1 MTQPE
6 SVMRPASLRVLLGA
20 TTLLALGGCGGAA
33 PAPAP
38 AARPAAGVRPVTR
51 AERTNYAETSTHG
64 DVITFLDSLSLVGA
78 SFHRGSLARS
88 TTGRDVP
95 FVVASRPLVRTPGDA
110 RALGRPIVYV
120 QGNIHGGE
128 IEGKEALLAL
138 LRDLLADPKPNVL
151 DSLVLVAVP
160 IYNPDGNDL
169 FGPQEKNRGEQN
181 GPASIG
187 ERANGQGLDLN
198 RDYVK
203 AAAPET
209 RGALR
214 FFDEWSPDVFVDL
227 HTTNGSY
234 HGYALTYAPSLL
246 PAAGMAGIAEGGAW
260 ARDVLLP
267 ELRRRMRARHRLET
281 FDYGNFSQ
289 QYGSDVNTDT
299 TKEAWYSYDH
309 RPRFGT
315 NYYGLRGGVAVLA
328 EAYSHD
334 PLERRVRATRLF
346 VRELLSLAAEQR
358 ARLTSRG
365 SPPPSG
371 TPIPIRA
378 TLTRTPYVGEVIA
391 EDLARTEDPAQVTE
405 PGVPPGLRRT
415 GRFRTLR
422 IPVHDRFDATLSRP
436 APAAYLL
443 GAADTAAVRLL
454 RLHGLRVDSITAP
467 RAAELEIFRA
477 DSVSIAPR
485 PFQGHREVRLDG
497 SWRPSSGTLPSGAWL
512 VPVAQ
517 PLGLLATYLL
527 EPESD
532 DGFVTWGILPVE
544 RAAVRVR

>member
-1 MTQPE
+1 MT
-6 SVMRPASLRVLLGA
+6 RPALVGRRWGA
-20 TTLLALGGCGGAA
+20 VSLLALAACGGTTVAA
-33 PAPAP
+33 TTPAPRGTSG
-38 AARPAAGVRPVTR
+38 ARPGTR
-51 AERTNYAETSTHG
+51 AERTGFAETSTHG

-78 SFHRGSLARS
+78 TFHRGLLARS
-88 TTGRDVP
+88 TLGKDVP
-95 FVVASRPLVRTPGDA
+95 FVVASRPLARGAAEA
-110 RALGRPIVYV
+110 RALGRPIVFV

-151 DSLVLVAVP
+151 DSIVLVAVP
-160 IYNPDGNDL
+160 IYNPDGNDRL
-169 FGPQEKNRGEQN
+169 GPQEKNRGEQN
-181 GPASIG
+181 GPATVG

-203 AAAPET
+203 AEAPET

-214 FFDEWSPDVFVDL
+214 FFEEWAPDLFVDL

-234 HGYALTYAPSLL
+234 HGYALTYAPSLP
-246 PAAGMAGIAEGGAW
+246 PAAGMAGVAEGGAW

-267 ELRRRMRARHRLET
+267 ELRRRVRARHRLET
-281 FDYGNFSQ
+281 FDYGNFSL
-289 QYGSDVNTDT
+289 QYGADVNTDT
-299 TKEAWYSYDH
+299 TKEGWYSYDH

-315 NYYGLRGGVAVLA
+315 NYYGLRGGVAVLV

-334 PLERRVRATRLF
+334 PLEKRVRATGAF
-346 VRELLSLAAEQR
+346 VRELLSLAAEHR
-358 ARLTSRG
+358 GRLTSRG
-365 SPPPSG
+365 APPPSG

-378 TLTRTPYVGEVIA
+378 TLTRTPYLGDVIA
-391 EDLARTEDPAQVTE
+391 EDLARTDDPALVTE
-405 PGVPPGLRRT
+405 PGVPAGLRRT

-422 IPVHDRFDATLSRP
+422 LPVHDRFDATLSRP

-443 GAADTAAVRLL
+443 GAGDTAAVRLL
-454 RLHGLRVDSITAP
+454 RLHGLRVDSIAAP

-485 PFQGHREVRLDG
+485 EFQGHREVRLDG
-497 SWRPSSGTLPSGAWL
+497 GWRTSSGTLPAGAWL

-517 PLGLLATYLL
+517 PLGLLAAYLL

-532 DGFVTWGILPVE
+532 DGLVTWGVLPVE

>member
-1 MTQPE
+1 MTRFVRRR
-6 SVMRPASLRVLLGA
+6 SSLGA
-20 TTLLALGGCGGAA
+20 VALVTLAACGGAAA

-38 AARPAAGVRPVTR
+38 GARPAPGLRPATR
-51 AERTNYAETSTHG
+51 AERTSYAETSTHG
-64 DVITFLDSLSLVGA
+64 DVITFLDSLSLLGA
-78 SFHRGSLARS
+78 TFHRGSLARS
-88 TTGRDVP
+88 TLGRDVP
-95 FVVASRPLVRTPGDA
+95 WVVASRPLVRSAGEA
-110 RALGRPIVYV
+110 RALGRPIVFV

-151 DSLVLVAVP
+151 DSIVLVAVP
-160 IYNPDGNDL
+160 IYNPDGNDRL
-169 FGPQEKNRGEQN
+169 GPQEKNRGEQH

-203 AAAPET
+203 AEAPET

-214 FFDEWSPDVFVDL
+214 FFEEWSPDLFVDL

-234 HGYALTYAPSLL
+234 HGYALTYAPSLV

-267 ELRRRMRARHRLET
+267 ELRRRVRTRHRVET
-281 FDYGNFSQ
+281 FDYGNFSL
-289 QYGSDVNTDT
+289 QYGADVNTDT

-334 PLERRVRATRLF
+334 PLERRVHATRVF
-346 VRELLSLAAEQR
+346 VRELLSLAAEHGT
-358 ARLTSRG
+358 RLTSRG
-365 SPPPSG
+365 AAPPPSG
-371 TPIPIRA
+371 APVPIRA
-378 TLTRTPYVGEVIA
+378 VLTRSPDIGDVIA
-391 EDLARTEDPAQVTE
+391 EDLARTDDPALVTE

-422 IPVHDRFDATLSRP
+422 IPVHDRFDATVTRP

-454 RLHGLRVDSITAP
+454 RLHGIRVDSIPAP

-477 DSVSIAPR
+477 DSVSVAPR
-485 PFQGHREVRLDG
+485 VFQGHREVRLDG
-497 SWRPSSGTLPSGAWL
+497 GYRHTSGTLPAGAWL

-517 PLGLLATYLL
+517 PLGLLAIYLL

-532 DGFVTWGILPVE
+532 DGLITWGMLPVE